1 MFGVS
6 DSYKTA
12 AKLTDVL
19 FFPVGEAWTLIW
31 DRDSSIPLYSSD
43 GFHPSESGSY
53 LAALVIYY
61 QLANRDPRELPL
73 NAAKTNLPEE
83 VVRLLQKAAF
93 DANELHA
100 LILSSSN

>member
-1 MFGVS
+1 M
-6 DSYKTA
+6 Y
-12 AKLTDVL
+12 
-19 FFPVGEAWTLIW
+19 
-31 DRDSSIPLYSSD
+31 
-43 GFHPSESGSY
+43 H
-53 LAALVIYY
+53 